1 MESPFLRE
9 SEVALPVEW
18 DLPILLFKMM
28 TDSNG
33 FVTFSNG
40 YFIHWVENKDAYSTV
55 VSGIGLHCKN
65 LAF

>member
-1 MESPFLRE
+1 
-9 SEVALPVEW
+9 
-18 DLPILLFKMM
+18 LFKMM